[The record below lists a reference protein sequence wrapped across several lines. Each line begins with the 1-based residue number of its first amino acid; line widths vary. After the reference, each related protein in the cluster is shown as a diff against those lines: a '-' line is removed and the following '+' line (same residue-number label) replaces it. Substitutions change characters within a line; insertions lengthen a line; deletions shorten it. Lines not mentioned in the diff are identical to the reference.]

1 MIHGRTAVLIK
12 ANIQHALVQMIRSPQ
27 ATVIMVEIN
36 GHETVMGP
44 VYQVV
49 KDDFDTLIGLSKN
62 KKFIFDGN
70 LNCKQMH

>member
-1 MIHGRTAVLIK
+1 
-12 ANIQHALVQMIRSPQ
+12 
-27 ATVIMVEIN
+27 MVEIN